1 MGRPK
6 ADIAAQ
12 PRELWRLREWL
23 AEWRRSHE
31 RGVALPDKFWAS
43 AGRVARQHGVH
54 ATARA
59 LGLEYNKLKRASGV
73 SSAAGGRSKMP
84 AVQGAA
90 KFIELTGT
98 LPRNLNECRLTL
110 QGLDGQRLSVEM
122 ASSAATEVVL
132 QLCRSGWGAA

>member
-6 ADIAAQ
+6 ADDTAQ
-12 PRELWRLREWL
+12 PRELSRLREWL
-23 AEWRRSHE
+23 QDWRQSHE

-59 LGLEYNKLKRASGV
+59 LGLEYNKLKRASSV
-73 SSAAGGRSKMP
+73 ASAAGVRSKMP
-84 AVQGAA
+84 AMQRSA

-98 LPRNLNECRLTL
+98 LPRNLGECRLTL
-110 QGLDGQRLSVEM
+110 QGADGQRLSVEM
-122 ASSAATEVVL
+122 ASGAAAEVVL

>member
-6 ADIAAQ
+6 TDITAQ
-12 PRELWRLREWL
+12 PRELSRLREWL
-23 AEWRRSHE
+23 DDWRKSHE
-31 RGVALPDKFWAS
+31 RGLAFPDKFWVS

-73 SSAAGGRSKMP
+73 ASAAGVRGKMP
-84 AVQGAA
+84 AVQRSA
-90 KFIELTGT
+90 KFIEVTGA
-98 LPRNLNECRLTL
+98 LPRNLSECRLTL
-110 QGLDGQRLSVEM
+110 QGADGQRLSLEM
-122 ASSAATEVVL
+122 ASGAAAEVVL

>member
-6 ADIAAQ
+6 ADDTAQ
-12 PRELWRLREWL
+12 PRELSRLREWL
-23 AEWRRSHE
+23 QDWRKSHQ

-73 SSAAGGRSKMP
+73 SSGVAVRSKMP
-84 AVQGAA
+84 AVQRSA

-98 LPRNLNECRLTL
+98 LPRNLGGCRLTL
-110 QGLDGQRLSVEM
+110 QG
-122 ASSAATEVVL
+122 
-132 QLCRSGWGAA
+132 